1 MNVVRALPVGLAL
14 LALVGCLPM
23 TTGEAHAQYCKNLS
37 ELHRAVTT
45 LTKTD
50 ATTSVGQLKDAQKQ
64 VQQEMADV
72 QKSAEALKTA
82 KVDDVQKAVTDLDR
96 AVSGL
101 PNDMAIGPAVTT
113 LQPQVRELENAWSRA
128 TTDARCL

>member
-1 MNVVRALPVGLAL
+1 MNLVRTLPVGLAL
-14 LALVGCLPM
+14 LALVACFPM
-23 TTGEAHAQYCKNLS
+23 TTAEAHAQYCKNLN
-37 ELHRAVTT
+37 ELHSAVTT

-72 QKSAEALKTA
+72 QKSAQAVQTA
-82 KVDDVQKAVTDLDR
+82 KVDDVQKAYTDLDR
-96 AVSGL
+96 AISGL

-113 LQPQVRELENAWSRA
+113 LQPEVRALESAWSRA
-128 TTDARCL
+128 TTDARCM